1 MPDSVLIP
9 QFAAMTNRRSLLA
22 ASVSAGAALV
32 CAPALAVSPPERWG
46 DDGRSG
52 APAGPV
58 VDAALLDGYATR
70 PPWQVAG
77 VDYHVGID
85 RTRYPTDASLK
96 PVGTAT
102 LPPGVTRDTSQAA
115 YNHKQILVT
124 ADNVTLDGYD
134 FSGGWM
140 LNMGPCSGLTI
151 INCRFC
157 VGDTNAGPAG
167 PNQMIWST
175 GNSLQNFTFKN
186 NEVDGNC
193 HPLFL
198 KTNGATARGNE
209 VLHFA
214 DTTGV
219 SVGMVVGHGTAKR
232 GSKMPEIDPNGQE
245 TRVTAIEPT
254 SLTLNVGVTQA
265 IASGESI
272 VFGIA
277 PAGGRAGI
285 SVWVTGTVRDEYNW
299 YKNSYDMNWQENPG
313 DTTTVSIHRFNV
325 WENTSTGYKYFGG
338 HGDYAQLFQFAGYG
352 YSSVTFDFNTIKI
365 TDANCMTQPFSIMS
379 AATNQAPA
387 LQVNLRY
394 NTVAGKI
401 RRSTNYAL
409 AVMDGSW
416 IGALTA
422 SYNYIDPTC
431 TWNSRP
437 SEWCYCVVHGMSIQ
451 QGPYNPAPVAVG
463 NINMLNGLIM
473 PSVVT
478 KRGH

>member
-1 MPDSVLIP
+1 MPDRVLIP

-22 ASVSAGAALV
+22 ASVSAGAALM
-32 CAPALAVSPPERWG
+32 CAPALAVSPPEQWG

-151 INCRFC
+151 SNCRFC

-167 PNQMIWST
+167 PNQM
-175 GNSLQNFTFKN
+175 
-186 NEVDGNC
+186 
-193 HPLFL
+193 
-198 KTNGATARGNE
+198 
-209 VLHFA
+209 
-214 DTTGV
+214 
-219 SVGMVVGHGTAKR
+219 
-232 GSKMPEIDPNGQE
+232 
-245 TRVTAIEPT
+245 
-254 SLTLNVGVTQA
+254 
-265 IASGESI
+265 
-272 VFGIA
+272 
-277 PAGGRAGI
+277 
-285 SVWVTGTVRDEYNW
+285 
-299 YKNSYDMNWQENPG
+299 
-313 DTTTVSIHRFNV
+313 VSIHRFNV
-325 WENTSTGYKYFGG
+325 WENTSTGYRYFGG

-379 AATNQAPA
+379 ASANQAPA

-416 IGALTA
+416 IAALTA

-431 TWNSRP
+431 TWNSKP

-451 QGPYNPAPVAVG
+451 QGPYNPVPVAVG

-473 PSVVT
+473 PAVVT